1 MECAIVG
8 AGAVAREYVADIET
22 TPLTVTAVVDT
33 DATAADTLAAQVGA
47 TGYTDLDRCLTAEG
61 APLVINLT
69 PHRVHAGV
77 TAAAIDA
84 GRHVFSEKPL
94 ALDPAVATDLVDR
107 AAAAGVGLAA
117 APIAPTAPAQRTLA
131 TLIGAGQLGPVRLV
145 RAHANVG
152 RVDHWHPAP
161 DAYLQVS
168 PVFDAAVYPLAL
180 LQRLFGP
187 VTAVQTAHSSRP
199 WPPDAPTPSVDTHV
213 TATCTLAAGVTLEL
227 SSSYYVPHTGR
238 EFFGMELVGDTGT
251 AYLPD
256 AGGLRAQRLRVAGP
270 TGDATPVGATHPY
283 PPRRYID
290 GPAALAAAVRAGRRP
305 DGRAAAAVV
314 RACAAI
320 LATAAGAP
328 IPLGDAD
335 RPRRGPAAP
344 TYGGTRTGLRLPR
357 VGLGCSRY
365 RDGRYVERGPSFA
378 AALAMG
384 YRLFDSAELYGTET
398 QLGRALAGPLAPD
411 REAVVLIGK
420 AWNTNH
426 RHLREACAGSLGEL
440 GIDAFDLYMLHWP
453 DAWAYR
459 GPLRRL
465 RRVPP
470 ALEAALTFPTD
481 ADGERARDPRPL
493 AETWA
498 DLEQLCRDGYT
509 DAIGICN
516 VSVST
521 LRSLCAEAAIAPA
534 AVQVAS
540 TPFAPRADLVA
551 FCRDRGIR
559 VIAHS
564 PLADA
569 RIFTDPTIAAVADAH
584 DVGPASVALAYQV
597 DRGVVPI
604 PSSVDADHLAANL
617 AAGAITLTDA
627 ERAQLA
633 GLAA

>member
-8 AGAVAREYVADIET
+8 AGAVAQEYVADIDT
-22 TPLTVTAVVDT
+22 VPLRVTAVVDV
-33 DATAADTLAAQVGA
+33 DPAAADALATRVGA
-47 TGYTDLDRCLTAEG
+47 SAYTDLDRCLAAEA

-69 PHRVHAGV
+69 PHGVHAAV
-77 TAAAIDA
+77 TATALDA

-94 ALDPAVATDLVDR
+94 ALDPAVAADLVDR
-107 AAAAGVGLAA
+107 AAAVGVGLAA

-199 WPPDAPTPSVDTHV
+199 WPPDAPTPTVDTHV
-213 TATCTLAAGVTLEL
+213 TATCTLAAGVTVEL
-227 SSSYYVPHTGR
+227 STSYYVPHTGR

-270 TGDATPVGATHPY
+270 TGDPTPVGATHPY

-290 GPAALAAAVRAGRRP
+290 GPAALAAAVTAGARP
-305 DGRAAAAVV
+305 DGREAAALV
-314 RACAAI
+314 RTCAAI
-320 LATAAGAP
+320 LAAAAGDP
-328 IPLGDAD
+328 TPLAAAD
-335 RPRRGPAAP
+335 RPHRGPAMP
-344 TYGGTRTGLRLPR
+344 SYGGARARLRLPR

-378 AALAMG
+378 TALAMG

-398 QLGRALAGPLAPD
+398 QLGHALAGPLAPD
-411 REAVVLIGK
+411 RDAVVLIGK

-426 RHLREACAGSLGEL
+426 RHLREACEGSLAEL
-440 GIDAFDLYMLHWP
+440 GVDAFDLYMLHWP
-453 DAWAYR
+453 EAWAYQ

-470 ALEAALTFPTD
+470 TLEAALTFPTD

-493 AETWA
+493 TETWA
-498 DLEQLCRDGYT
+498 DLEQLCRDGRT

-521 LRSLCAEAAIAPA
+521 LRSLCAEAAIPPA

-540 TPFAPRADLVA
+540 TPFEPRAELVA
-551 FCRDRGIR
+551 FCRERGIR

-584 DVGPASVALAYQV
+584 DVGPASIALAYQV

-604 PSSVDADHLAANL
+604 PASVDRDHLAANL
-617 AAGAITLTDA
+617 AAGAITLTADD
-627 ERAQLA
+627 RAQLA